1 MQRDETIAH
10 RRAGGPCRL
19 AEDRGGVS
27 VIAGMAAMTIGVLAA
42 AGIVVG
48 VMMDHARSVP
58 GPNGTGG
65 PPAGGVVVGG
75 DR

>member
-1 MQRDETIAH
+1 MRRDETIAH
-10 RRAGGPCRL
+10 RRAGGLRRL

-58 GPNGTGG
+58 GPNGAGG
-65 PPAGGVVVGG
+65 PPAEGVVVGG